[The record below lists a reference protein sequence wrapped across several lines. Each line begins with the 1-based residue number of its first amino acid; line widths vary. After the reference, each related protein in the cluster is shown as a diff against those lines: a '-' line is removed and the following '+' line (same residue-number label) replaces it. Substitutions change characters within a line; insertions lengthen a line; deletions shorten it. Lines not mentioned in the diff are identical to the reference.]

1 MVPPRL
7 ALAHLPTPLQP
18 LRRLGAKLGVDLWV
32 KRDDLTGGADSGNKL
47 RKLELLAADAVA
59 AGADTLVTCGGIQS
73 NHCRATAVVA
83 ARLGM
88 RCVVLLRTDAVGEDP
103 GYQGNVLL
111 DRILGATIRLVTPAE
126 YARRA
131 EVLAAVAAE
140 LSDAG
145 RRPYVIPEGGS
156 NALGALGYAA
166 CCEELARQSPEPFD
180 TIAYACG
187 SGGTGAGLEIGT
199 RLHLPGTR
207 TIGFAVCDDTAYF
220 QGVIARLTAEA
231 HARYGTP
238 EVPAAAARIDDR
250 YKGVGYAKSRPEELA
265 RIRDVARAE
274 GLVTDPVYTG
284 KALHGLCSEL
294 ERDRTV
300 FGRRVLFLMTGG
312 LYGLFA
318 AGEEFRGIV

>member
-1 MVPPRL
+1 MMPPRI
-7 ALAHLPTPLQP
+7 ALANLPTPIQP
-18 LRRLGAKLGVDLWV
+18 LRRLGAALGVDLWV

-47 RKLELLAADAVA
+47 RKLELLAADALA

-83 ARLGM
+83 ARLGLTSM
-88 RCVVLLRTDAVGEDP
+88 LLLRTEAVDRDP
-103 GYQGNVLL
+103 GLEGNVLL
-111 DRILGATIRLVTPAE
+111 DRILGARIRLVTPAE

-131 EVLAAVAAE
+131 ELLAEVAAALAQE
-140 LSDAG
+140 G

-166 CCEELARQSPEPFD
+166 CCEEIARQSTERWD

-187 SGGTGAGLEIGT
+187 SGGTAAGLEIGT
-199 RLHLPGTR
+199 RIHLPGTR
-207 TIGFAVCDDTAYF
+207 PVGFAVCDDTAYF
-220 QGVIARLTAEA
+220 QGVVGRLSAEA

-238 EVPAAAARIDDR
+238 EVLAADARIDDR
-250 YKGVGYAKSRPEELA
+250 YKGVGYAKSTEAELV

-274 GLVTDPVYTG
+274 GLITDPVYTG
-284 KALHGLCSEL
+284 KALHGLCSEV

-300 FGRRVLFLMTGG
+300 YGRRVLFLMTGG

-318 AGEEFRGIV
+318 AGESFRGLV

>member
-1 MVPPRL
+1 MVPARL
-7 ALAHLPTPLQP
+7 PLAQLPTPIQP
-18 LRRLGAKLGVDLWV
+18 LRRLGSALGVDLWI

-47 RKLELLAADAVA
+47 RKLEFLAADARGQ
-59 AGADTLVTCGGIQS
+59 GADTLVTCGGIQS

-88 RCVVLLRTDAVGEDP
+88 QSVVLLRTDAVDRDP
-103 GYQGNVLL
+103 GLEGNVLL
-111 DRILGATIRLVTPAE
+111 DRLLGARLRLVTPAE

-140 LSDAG
+140 LTAEG
-145 RRPYVIPEGGS
+145 RKPYVIPEGGS
-156 NALGALGYAA
+156 NALGALGYVA
-166 CCEELARQSPEPFD
+166 CCEELARQTPEPFD
-180 TIAYACG
+180 TIVYACG
-187 SGGTGAGLEIGT
+187 SGGAGAGLEMGT

-207 TIGFAVCDDTAYF
+207 PVGFAVCDDTAYF
-220 QGVIARLTAEA
+220 RGVIERLCAEA
-231 HARYGTP
+231 HDRFGTP
-238 EVPAAAARIDDR
+238 EVRPADVRVDDR

-274 GLVTDPVYTG
+274 GVVTDPVYTG
-284 KALHGLCSEL
+284 KAMHGMCAEL
-294 ERDRTV
+294 ERDPRA

-318 AGEEFRGIV
+318 AGESFRGTV

>member
-1 MVPPRL
+1 MLPQRL
-7 ALAHLPTPLQP
+7 SLAHLPTPILP
-18 LRRLGAKLGVDLWV
+18 LRRLGAQLGVDLWV

-47 RKLELLAADAVA
+47 RKLELLGAEAVRL
-59 AGADTLVTCGGIQS
+59 GADTLVTCGGIQS

-88 RCVVLLRTDAVGEDP
+88 RSVLLLRTERVHEDP
-103 GYQGNVLL
+103 GLEGNVLL

-131 EVLAAVAAE
+131 EVLAEVAAE
-140 LSDAG
+140 LTAAG

-156 NALGALGYAA
+156 NALGSLGYAA
-166 CCEELARQSPEPFD
+166 CCEEIARQVQEPFD

-187 SGGTGAGLEIGT
+187 SGGTGAGLEMGT
-199 RLHLPGTR
+199 RLYLPRTR
-207 TIGFAVCDDTAYF
+207 AVGFAVCDDTAYF

-231 HARYGTP
+231 HARWGAP
-238 EVPAAAARIDDR
+238 EVLAGDVGIDDR

-274 GLVTDPVYTG
+274 GLITDPVYTG
-284 KALHGLCSEL
+284 KALHGLCCEL
-294 ERDRTV
+294 EKERTCY
-300 FGRRVLFLMTGG
+300 GKRVLFLMTGG

-318 AGEEFRGIV
+318 AGESFRLVV